1 MIAVIAE
8 KPSVARDIAT
18 VLGATQKN
26 DGNISGN
33 GYIVTWAFGHL
44 VGLAMPDAYGI
55 ENFRREN
62 LPILPQSFQLIPRQV
77 KTDKGYKPD
86 TGTVKQL
93 KIIKEIFDQCDK
105 IIVATDA
112 GREGELIFRYIY
124 QYLEC
129 RKPFVRLWIS
139 SLTDKAIRDGLQ
151 NLKDGTMYDNLFRSA
166 KARSEA
172 DWLIGINASQALSI
186 AAGRG
191 TYSLGRV
198 QTPTLAMICSRY
210 LENKNFVPQKYW
222 QLKLYTGKDSIEFSA
237 LSEEKFDSQQPA
249 IDKLQIIK
257 DSGQVQ
263 VKSVECKEV
272 NQEPPLLYD
281 LTTLQKEANTKL
293 NFSADKTLS
302 IAQKL
307 YEGKLISYPRTG
319 SRYISQDVFDEIP
332 ERISLLETYDR
343 FAGYAKSMKGSS
355 LNRRSVDDKKVTD
368 HHALIITENKPGSLQ
383 ADEQAIY
390 ELVAGRML
398 EAFSQKCVKEVTS
411 ISLTSGE
418 SIFAVKGTVIKS
430 AGWQTVFN
438 AQEEGEENTVLPA
451 LKEGENLPLSD
462 IELLEKQTKPKP
474 LHTES
479 SLLSAMENA
488 GKELEDTEQ
497 KASMKDSGIGTPAT
511 RAAIIET
518 LFTRQYIVREKK
530 ALVPTEK
537 GLAVYDIVRDKKIAD
552 VEMTGM
558 WENALSKIE
567 SGKMNPDTFHKST
580 EVHASQITSELLG
593 VQLTLSTQQDLT
605 CPKCGTGRIL
615 LYPKVAKCDNTDCGL
630 VIFRNKSDKQLTD
643 KQVTE
648 LVTAKKTGM
657 IKGFRSKAGKP
668 FDASLAFDDQFNVV
682 FVFPEKKGK
691 SRK

>member
-1 MIAVIAE
+1 MPTE
-8 KPSVARDIAT
+8 SKT
-18 VLGATQKN
+18 
-26 DGNISGN
+26 SG
-33 GYIVTWAFGHL
+33 GKIYPYYRSAI
-44 VGLAMPDAYGI
+44 
-55 ENFRREN
+55 R
-62 LPILPQSFQLIPRQV
+62 LIPCQV

-86 TGTVKQL
+86 SGTVKQL
-93 KIIKEIFDQCDK
+93 KVIKEVFDQCDK

-112 GREGELIFRYIY
+112 GREGELIFRLIY
-124 QYLEC
+124 QYLDC

-139 SLTDKAIRDGLQ
+139 SLTDKAIREGLQ

-172 DWLIGINASQALSI
+172 DWFIGINASQALSI

-222 QLKLYTGKDSIEFSA
+222 QLKLQTGKDSIEFSA

-281 LTTLQKEANTKL
+281 LTTLQEANTKL

-355 LNRRSVDDKKVTD
+355 LNRRTVDDKKVTD
-368 HHALIITENKPGSLQ
+368 HHALIITENKPSSLQ

-430 AGWQTVFN
+430 AG
-438 AQEEGEENTVLPA
+438 
-451 LKEGENLPLSD
+451 
-462 IELLEKQTKPKP
+462 
-474 LHTES
+474 
-479 SLLSAMENA
+479 
-488 GKELEDTEQ
+488 
-497 KASMKDSGIGTPAT
+497 
-511 RAAIIET
+511 
-518 LFTRQYIVREKK
+518 
-530 ALVPTEK
+530 
-537 GLAVYDIVRDKKIAD
+537 
-552 VEMTGM
+552 
-558 WENALSKIE
+558 
-567 SGKMNPDTFHKST
+567 
-580 EVHASQITSELLG
+580 
-593 VQLTLSTQQDLT
+593 
-605 CPKCGTGRIL
+605 
-615 LYPKVAKCDNTDCGL
+615 
-630 VIFRNKSDKQLTD
+630 
-643 KQVTE
+643 
-648 LVTAKKTGM
+648 
-657 IKGFRSKAGKP
+657 
-668 FDASLAFDDQFNVV
+668 
-682 FVFPEKKGK
+682 
-691 SRK
+691 